1 MLFSVASEKIMNL
14 HGGIFFDRHKSD
26 FIIQKRTIKYIILH
40 IKNCVFFG
48 EFLRKNVGFFEK
60 SGKQTHG
67 GILLYDCIIS
77 YESVENPCQKNQNN
91 FPKNLKNTLN
101 RRNSARI
108 FYVFAIFCA
117 EIFF

>member
-26 FIIQKRTIKYIILH
+26 FIMQKRTIKYIILH
-40 IKNCVFFG
+40 IKIAFFWRI
-48 EFLRKNVGFFEK
+48 FTKKRRFFEK
-60 SGKQTHG
+60 FGKQTHG

-101 RRNSARI
+101 RRNST
-108 FYVFAIFCA
+108 
-117 EIFF
+117 